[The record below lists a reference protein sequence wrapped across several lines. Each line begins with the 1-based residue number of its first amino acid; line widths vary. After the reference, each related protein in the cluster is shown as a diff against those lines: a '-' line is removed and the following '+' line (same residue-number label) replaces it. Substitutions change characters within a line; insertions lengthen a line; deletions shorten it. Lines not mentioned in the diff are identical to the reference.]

1 MKPLVHTRRL
11 RRAALPLAAAALACL
26 TALPLTG
33 CGSEPR
39 TAEAPAERPADTV
52 ALLVKRVSRCA
63 RLYTTAYD
71 IRKIVTHDDRLH
83 VKGRVF
89 SHDVSFDPPLGE
101 RKAAIPI
108 DVTLKAYVDLSSFG
122 PQNVE
127 RTAGRITLTLPDPQ
141 VVVTSSRVDHAGT
154 RQYID
159 PMRRRYTDAEMAA
172 FARQGTDSILAHVD
186 RYGIVEDARL
196 TATRALMPILRGM
209 GYGEES
215 VTIQFRKDFTAADL
229 NRSVTV
235 ENHPEQ

>member
-83 VKGRVF
+83 VRGRVF

-108 DVTLKAYVDLSSFG
+108 DVTLKAYVDFSSFG

-127 RTAGRITLTLPDPQ
+127 RTPRGITLTLPDPQ

-159 PMRRRYTDAEMAA
+159 PMRSPYTDAEMAA

>member
-1 MKPLVHTRRL
+1 M
-11 RRAALPLAAAALACL
+11 
-26 TALPLTG
+26 
-33 CGSEPR
+33 
-39 TAEAPAERPADTV
+39 
-52 ALLVKRVSRCA
+52 
-63 RLYTTAYD
+63 
-71 IRKIVTHDDRLH
+71 
-83 VKGRVF
+83 
-89 SHDVSFDPPLGE
+89 
-101 RKAAIPI
+101 
-108 DVTLKAYVDLSSFG
+108 TLKAYVDFSSFG

-127 RTAGRITLTLPDPQ
+127 RTPRGITLTLPDPQ

-215 VTIQFRKDFTAADL
+215 GTIQFRKDFTAADL
-229 NRSVTV
+229 NRPVTG
-235 ENHPEQ
+235 ENPPEQ

>member
-1 MKPLVHTRRL
+1 MKPLDLTARR
-11 RRAALPLAAAALACL
+11 RRAALPLATAALACL
-26 TALPLTG
+26 AALPLAG
-33 CGSEPR
+33 CGGEPR
-39 TAEAPAERPADTV
+39 TAAPAAPRPTDTV

-108 DVTLKAYVDLSSFG
+108 DVTLKAYVDFSSFG

-186 RYGIVEDARL
+186 RYGIVDDARQ
-196 TATRALMPILRGM
+196 TATRALMPILRAM
-209 GYGEES
+209 GYDEER

>member
-1 MKPLVHTRRL
+1 MKPLVSTAPL
-11 RRAALPLAAAALACL
+11 RRAVLPVAAAALACL
-26 TALPLTG
+26 TAMPLAG
-33 CGSEPR
+33 CGGEPR
-39 TAEAPAERPADTV
+39 TAGAPAVRPADTV
-52 ALLVKRVSRCA
+52 ALLVRRVSRCA

-83 VKGRVF
+83 VRGRVF
-89 SHDVSFDPPLGE
+89 SRDVSFEAPLGE

-108 DVTLKAYVDLSSFG
+108 DVTLKAYVDLSAFG

-127 RTAGRITLTLPDPQ
+127 RTPQGITLTLPDPQ

-154 RQYID
+154 RQYVD
-159 PMRRRYTDAEMAA
+159 LARRRYSDAEMAA

-186 RYGIVEDARL
+186 RYGIVEDARR

-209 GYGEES
+209 GYDEES

-229 NRSVTV
+229 NRSVTI